1 MMIRLK
7 EWVSGKS
14 KGDRWPEPDVADRRQ
29 LESPSAERL
38 TSLDSYRVCSATE
51 QAGPIIQAGVER
63 PKIMVAVE
71 QPELTDCVMDYTV
84 HLAERLR
91 YDILAMHVGGIAQT
105 SSLAAKP
112 TPVQDQYCRRA
123 KDAAEVL
130 KRKASQRGIQ
140 CEHVVRFGDL
150 ADAVGKLHQEIKRIE
165 FVITDSEANKEQ
177 IYDEVTIP
185 VFSVTPT
192 YWWSE
197 KGEKTM
203 SKEPTSKKKQA
214 LGKAVIFG
222 IASAG
227 MYAAVFAYSDTVMK
241 YFTRG
246 SWYAAL
252 PIVTVFAFSFVYG
265 SFAGHLWSALGIE
278 AKKKDTLHK
287 TEEKVLQPRKKL
299 RKKPRVH
306 AYVNPWHR
314 I

>member
-14 KGDRWPEPDVADRRQ
+14 KGDRWPEPDVADRRE
-29 LESPSAERL
+29 LRSSSVERV
-38 TSLDSYRVCSATE
+38 TSLDAYRVCPATE
-51 QAGPIIQAGVER
+51 QAGPMIQAGVER

-91 YDILAMHVGGIAQT
+91 YDIVAMYVGSIAQT
-105 SSLAAKP
+105 PNLAAKP

-150 ADAVGKLHQEIKRIE
+150 ADAVGRLHQEIKRIE

-177 IYDEVTIP
+177 IYDGVNIP

-197 KGEKTM
+197 KGEKIMT
-203 SKEPTSKKKQA
+203 KDTTSKKKQA
-214 LGKAVIFG
+214 LGKAIIFG
-222 IASAG
+222 IASVG
-227 MYAAVFAYSDTVMK
+227 MYAAVFTNSNTIMK

-252 PIVTVFAFSFVYG
+252 PIATVFAFSFVHG
-265 SFAGHLWSALGIE
+265 AFASHLWSALGIE
-278 AKKKDTLHK
+278 AKKKDTLHV
-287 TEEKVLQPRKKL
+287 TEEKVLQPRKQL